1 MSSSGSY
8 YLLAQGAE
16 LGLLLLLLGAEVLDE
31 LYGLLEHH
39 RLAHLDT
46 VMVVTTVHVLNAI
59 GYLVTTRVGGLTMR
73 NQLLQGVV
81 ALLYGIPSLLLGS
94 RVGFSSDNNK

>member
-1 MSSSGSY
+1 MTYSSN
-8 YLLAQGAE
+8 
-16 LGLLLLLLGAEVLDE
+16 
-31 LYGLLEHH
+31 
-39 RLAHLDT
+39 T
-46 VMVVTTVHVLNAI
+46 I

-81 ALLYGIPSLLLGS
+81 ALLDGIPSLLLGS

>member
-1 MSSSGSY
+1 MVIITSLRRELSWASCFFFWEPRYWMNSMDFWSTTA
-8 YLLAQGAE
+8 LLTWT
-16 LGLLLLLLGAEVLDE
+16 LLLSSPCC
-31 LYGLLEHH
+31 
-39 RLAHLDT
+39 
-46 VMVVTTVHVLNAI
+46 TTVHVVNTI

-81 ALLYGIPSLLLGS
+81 ALLDGIPSLLLGS